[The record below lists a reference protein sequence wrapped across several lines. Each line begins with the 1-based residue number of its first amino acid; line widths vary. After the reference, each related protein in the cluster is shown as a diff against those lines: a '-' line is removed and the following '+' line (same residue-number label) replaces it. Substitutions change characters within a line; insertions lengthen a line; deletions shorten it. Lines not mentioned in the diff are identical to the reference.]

1 MATIYVAASKG
12 LQEWG
17 SDVGIS
23 KHIYKVGV
31 ADRPPAEVAQAMNDE
46 KVFGQADWKII
57 AKRDAPEVT
66 DEAEV
71 LERLAARLK
80 LVDPTYY
87 PKLKGARSVFKVN
100 PLDVDTH
107 MIMKQTMAGEQPRVV
122 KQKPADV
129 GNYLIENALR

>member
-1 MATIYVAASKG
+1 MGLIYVAASKG

-23 KHIYKVGV
+23 KHIYRVGV
-31 ADRPPAEVAQAMNDE
+31 TDQAPADVVKAMCDD
-46 KVFGQADWKII
+46 KVFGQTDWKII
-57 AKRDAPEVT
+57 AKRDVPEVN

-71 LERLAARLK
+71 LARLALRLK

-100 PLDVDTH
+100 PSDVDTH